1 MGDGRPR
8 AISLDLFTNF
18 VLAHTSLWY
27 HPESLLKVAVLHG
40 GGQHYN
46 SLLYNLEHEFGLLY
60 SVCAGLPVALA
71 SIATFSSLSSSA
83 TRNTSVAARVAPS
96 LALIRMLLKCPG
108 VCAVNEA
115 HLQAL
120 WNALVAG
127 SNRGGDTD
135 SDDARALRDV
145 AFSLFFDL
153 INIVPNSC
161 VEFLFRRLA
170 AVAPSW
176 FATHTRLWNCVCHAF
191 TSINMGSSAI
201 GHIHFSPSIVP
212 ACKRGGF
219 HDGADNQQRGHTDA
233 DAVYFAASPPAKPL
247 STAAVISFESA
258 HASAVAAATALPLLS
273 WCGLRVCSTNG
284 LLFGRGPGAVFPSL
298 SSALSSSLT
307 SFATRLPSSG
317 GVTVNGADV
326 LWTLALRHADALP
339 RLVLDDLVML
349 LIGLYTDH
357 STLAAKNPA
366 DAAGASSGSVA
377 LDAGAAVTS
386 ANALSL
392 VDRLALTHSFLDIVL
407 AGTIEL
413 A

>member
-8 AISLDLFTNF
+8 VISRNSFTNF
-18 VLAHTSLWY
+18 VLAHTFLLY
-27 HPESLLKVAVLHG
+27 HPESLLKVAVFHG
-40 GGQHYN
+40 GGQYYHA
-46 SLLYNLEHEFGLLY
+46 LLHNLELEFGLLY

-71 SIATFSSLSSSA
+71 SITTSSSLSSSA
-83 TRNTSVAARVAPS
+83 MRNTSVAVRVAPS

-120 WNALVAG
+120 WDALVVG
-127 SNRGGDTD
+127 SDTD

-191 TSINMGSSAI
+191 TSINMGSNAI
-201 GHIHFSPSIVP
+201 GHIQLSPAIVP

-219 HDGADNQQRGHTDA
+219 HDGAGNQQRGHTDA

-366 DAAGASSGSVA
+366 DAAGASSTSVA

-386 ANALSL
+386 ANALNL